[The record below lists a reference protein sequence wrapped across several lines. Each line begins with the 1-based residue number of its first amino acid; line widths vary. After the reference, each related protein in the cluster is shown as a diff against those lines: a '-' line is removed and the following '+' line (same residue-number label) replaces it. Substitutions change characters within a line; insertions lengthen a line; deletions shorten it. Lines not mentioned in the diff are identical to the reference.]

1 MDSSDIHKASVSLS
15 GAVKYFTPMV
25 IALNQAQEVFD
36 SLQSVTKHKNALAHD
51 IEALKKSAEDY
62 KAKEEASKVAITA
75 NDAAAIEARSLAN
88 RQIAEAQAD
97 AAAQIKEIKASVSA
111 KTKNVVE
118 ALAAK
123 EAEFVEKMDTL
134 QRDFDSDTASK
145 NAVRVDL
152 EKSISALEAKLDGLR
167 AQAKKFAA
175 SLTAE

>member
-1 MDSSDIHKASVSLS
+1 MDSSDIHNASVSLS

-25 IALNQAQEVFD
+25 VALNQAQEVFD
-36 SLQSVTKHKNALAHD
+36 VLQNAAKHKDALVRD
-51 IEALKKSAEDY
+51 VEVLKKSAEDY
-62 KAKEEASKVAITA
+62 KAKEEASKAAITF
-75 NDAAAIEARSLAN
+75 NDAAAIEARDLAAK
-88 RQIAEAQAD
+88 QVAEAQAE
-97 AAAQIKEIKASVSA
+97 AAAQIREIKASVSA

-123 EAEFVEKMDTL
+123 ETEFVEKMDTL

-145 NAVRVDL
+145 NAVRADL